1 MPYQRTF
8 DEPSEPLEK
17 VCRHLRTKGILV
29 SGQMEPPAEMEDSG
43 SGHCWCGHTQH
54 VFGPDN
60 ALVAR
65 RECNSSRTCYEA
77 VL

>member
-1 MPYQRTF
+1 
-8 DEPSEPLEK
+8 
-17 VCRHLRTKGILV
+17 
-29 SGQMEPPAEMEDSG
+29 MEPPAEMEDSG
-43 SGHCWCGHTQH
+43 SGHCWCSHTQH

-60 ALVAR
+60 LLVAR